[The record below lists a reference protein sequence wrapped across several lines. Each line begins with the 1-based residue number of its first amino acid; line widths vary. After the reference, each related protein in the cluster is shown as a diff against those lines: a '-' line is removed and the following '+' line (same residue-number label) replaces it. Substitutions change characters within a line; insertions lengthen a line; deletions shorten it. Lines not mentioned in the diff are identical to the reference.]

1 MLLEIGKDVII
12 SKMLQPNKKIPEYID
27 KPLSAKEILSELA
40 QAREAYKNAEGEEID
55 SAVDDIRAKYGLE
68 E

>member
-1 MLLEIGKDVII
+1 MIS
-12 SKMLQPNKKIPEYID
+12 SKMLQSNEKILEYIG

-40 QAREAYKNAEGEEID
+40 QAREAYKNAEGEEFD
-55 SAVDDIRAKYGLE
+55 VAVDDIRAKYGLE